1 MNLNLKGIEAFVGG
15 GSAGLGLGTAIEL
28 ALLGASVTI
37 TGRTE
42 ATLAEALKLLDKS
55 AGQVH
60 KYLVLDFSDI
70 KNLKT
75 LITTFAA
82 SNKIQILV
90 NNTGGPKPGRAIDK
104 SPDEYTLA
112 FESMVTAFVI
122 QINLFT
128 PLMKEL
134 GFGRIVNI
142 TSTSTKEPIAD
153 LGLSNVIRAAVANL
167 GKSLASDLGEYGITV
182 NNVLPGFH
190 ETQRIQSIISTK
202 SKVESTSEDEIRRA
216 MVAQI
221 PARRFGT
228 PEEFGAMVAF
238 LCTPAAAYINGVNIP
253 VDGGR
258 LLGL

>member
-1 MNLNLKGIEAFVGG
+1 MNLNLKAIEAFVGG

-37 TGRTE
+37 TGRNE
-42 ATLAEALKLLDKS
+42 NTLTDALKLLDQRN
-55 AGQVH
+55 GQLH
-60 KYLVLDFSDI
+60 KYLVLDYTDTTS
-70 KNLKT
+70 LKT
-75 LITTFAA
+75 IITSFAA
-82 SNKIQILV
+82 KNKIQILI

-104 SPDEYTLA
+104 SPEEYTEA
-112 FESMVTAFVI
+112 FESMVAAFMLQVS
-122 QINLFT
+122 LFT
-128 PLMKEL
+128 PLMKER

-202 SKVESTSEDEIRRA
+202 SKVEGTAEEIIRKN

-228 PEEFGAMVAF
+228 TEEFGAMVAF
-238 LCTPAAAYINGVNIP
+238 LCTPAAAYVNGVNIP

>member
-1 MNLNLKGIEAFVGG
+1 MNLNLKAIEAFVGG

-37 TGRTE
+37 TGRNE
-42 ATLAEALKLLDKS
+42 NTLTDALKLLDQRN
-55 AGQVH
+55 GQVH
-60 KYLVLDFSDI
+60 KYLVLDYTDTTS
-70 KNLKT
+70 LKT
-75 LITTFAA
+75 IITSFAA
-82 SNKIQILV
+82 KNKIQILI

-104 SPDEYTLA
+104 SPEEYTEA
-112 FESMVTAFVI
+112 FESMVAAFML
-122 QINLFT
+122 QISLFT
-128 PLMKEL
+128 PL
-134 GFGRIVNI
+134 

-202 SKVESTSEDEIRRA
+202 SKVEGTAEEIIRKN

-228 PEEFGAMVAF
+228 TEEFGAMVAF
-238 LCTPAAAYINGVNIP
+238 LCTPAAAYVNGVNIP

>member
-15 GSAGLGLGTAIEL
+15 ASAGLGLGTAIEL

-42 ATLAEALKLLDKS
+42 STLVQAIGQLDTSK
-55 AGQVH
+55 GQLH

-70 KNLKT
+70 VSLKSI
-75 LITTFAA
+75 ITKYA
-82 SNKIQILV
+82 SANKVQILI

-104 SPDEYTLA
+104 NPEEYTAA
-112 FESMVTAFVI
+112 FESMVTAFMI
-122 QINLFT
+122 QIREFT
-128 PLMKEL
+128 PFMKEQ

-167 GKSLASDLGEYGITV
+167 GKSLASDLGEFGITV

-190 ETQRIQSIISTK
+190 ETQRIKSIISI
-202 SKVESTSEDEIRRA
+202 KVSQTGSTEADIRKGL
-216 MVAQI
+216 VGSI
-221 PARRFGT
+221 PAGRFGT
-228 PEEFGAMVAF
+228 TEEFGSTVAF
-238 LCTPAAAYINGVNIP
+238 LCTPAAAYINGTNIP